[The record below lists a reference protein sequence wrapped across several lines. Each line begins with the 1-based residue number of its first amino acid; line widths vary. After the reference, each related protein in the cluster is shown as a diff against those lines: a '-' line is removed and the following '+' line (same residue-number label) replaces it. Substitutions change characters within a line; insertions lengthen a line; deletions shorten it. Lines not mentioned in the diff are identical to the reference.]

1 MKYKKKNIYI
11 YIYQFRNTKLKT
23 KTNNAYLMSQNHHQI
38 LENDRLPMERER
50 ERERWYRKKQI
61 QSNKQQ
67 IKKKIKRQLVI
78 IDWKTKRLYGEVKN
92 KIEIIMWRTLKTLQ
106 CNNTNH

>member
-1 MKYKKKNIYI
+1 MLNKKIK
-11 YIYQFRNTKLKT
+11 
-23 KTNNAYLMSQNHHQI
+23 KTNNSYLMSQNHHQI
-38 LENDRLPMERER
+38 LENDGLPMERERER

-78 IDWKTKRLYGEVKN
+78 IDWKTKKL
-92 KIEIIMWRTLKTLQ
+92 
-106 CNNTNH
+106 